1 MSHQRNPLVYKD
13 KSIRKQFLGV
23 DFEVLAIGEK
33 SMVTKML
40 YKQTDLVPLH
50 RHPNEQNGYVIS
62 GKYKLIIDQKEFF
75 LSAGDSYSIPMNVEH
90 SVEIINS
97 GEVIDVF
104 TPLREDY
111 L

>member
-1 MSHQRNPLVYKD
+1 MSDQRKIVVHKD
-13 KSIRKQFLGV
+13 ESIKKQFLGV

-40 YKQTDLVPLH
+40 YKQTDLIPLH
-50 RHPNEQNGYVIS
+50 RHPNEQNGYVLS
-62 GKYKLIIDQKEFF
+62 GKYKLIIDKKEYI

-90 SVEIINS
+90 TVEIINS

-104 TPLREDY
+104 TPVREDY